1 MLQTGFTWEGNSQL
15 AIGVPSSAAGLSLNY
30 ELVYE
35 GKRSETEVLSS
46 AKKLRYVQSYESS
59 SNAQNTLYFGDNFD
73 ILGDLVRDPNVCGHV
88 ELIYIDP
95 PYSTNSHFHNR
106 KQEFAYSD
114 TMAGARFI
122 EFLRV
127 RLILMRELLSET
139 GSIYVHLDSKMV
151 FEMKLIMDEVFGRQ
165 NFRSMITRK
174 KSNPKN
180 YSSRQFGNI
189 SDYIL
194 FYSKSKKMTFNVQY
208 TPWTEETARKEYPY
222 VEAGT
227 GRRYKKVPVHAPG
240 VRNGATGGEWRGMMP
255 PPGKHWQYTPDKL
268 DEFDRKGEIY
278 WSPTGNPRRIIY
290 LDERPGIA
298 MQDIWMDFKD
308 AHNQNIRITGY
319 PTEKSLDLLKLIIN
333 ASSQPGDLVLDA
345 FAGSGTTLDAASQL
359 NRRWIGIDN
368 SELAIETI
376 KDRFSAGTKPMGDFR
391 TGPEGTESA
400 LLELPLRFDAK
411 QPESVQYRI
420 LMPDGSTNLQIFQ

>member
-1 MLQTGFTWEGNSQL
+1 
-15 AIGVPSSAAGLSLNY
+15 
-30 ELVYE
+30 
-35 GKRSETEVLSS
+35 
-46 AKKLRYVQSYESS
+46 
-59 SNAQNTLYFGDNFD
+59 
-73 ILGDLVRDPNVCGHV
+73 
-88 ELIYIDP
+88 
-95 PYSTNSHFHNR
+95 
-106 KQEFAYSD
+106 
-114 TMAGARFI
+114 
-122 EFLRV
+122 
-127 RLILMRELLSET
+127 
-139 GSIYVHLDSKMV
+139 MV

-208 TPWTEETARKEYPY
+208 TPWTEETARKEYQY